1 MVEAYYEHAT
11 NVWDYAAGAL
21 VALEAGAVVETPR
34 YGSPHHHETDK
45 NLVWACAP
53 GIARQFAT
61 VMRKIPTALP
71 DNQYG

>member
-1 MVEAYYEHAT
+1 VLVA
-11 NVWDYAAGAL
+11 WDAGA
-21 VALEAGAVVETPR
+21 GVEPPR

-61 VMRKIPTALP
+61 VMRKIPAALP